1 MFIGLSVFG
10 SRNQAKD
17 HGLRTVQRSCVPDP
31 TSHTPPRPGERL
43 GHSKR
48 AYSVLIS
55 KIKLLSKMSVS
66 FTLLPTMAAIIA
78 LVFTTSSS
86 APHAP
91 SYGDPIPS
99 AYAEKITVKRRCHSH
114 PPAVATSSFS
124 HAQMTAIPR
133 PMRTSWPG
141 AVSCLVGRQRT

>member
-1 MFIGLSVFG
+1 
-10 SRNQAKD
+10 
-17 HGLRTVQRSCVPDP
+17 
-31 TSHTPPRPGERL
+31 
-43 GHSKR
+43 
-48 AYSVLIS
+48 
-55 KIKLLSKMSVS
+55 MSVS

-141 AVSCLVGRQRT
+141 AVSCLVVGSEPSGAAPAVACGGERRGRNGHTPCCPLSN